1 MHNLRGTYVH
11 RGDAVRR
18 TRRVKQAL
26 LVLGFCVATG
36 VIAASR
42 EPATVNAEPA
52 PKTERSAFFITPGE
66 ARRLQNQLSN
76 TQGELDMVRAQFDR
90 ANRIIDYSKRYDIG
104 GALSSS
110 IFDAAMAEGIDP
122 DLAYRLVRLESEFNP
137 RAKSTAGAIGLTQL
151 MPSTARLYQKGV
163 TVDDLHNP
171 DTNLQIGFRYLHNL
185 L

>member
-11 RGDAVRR
+11 RGDAIRR
-18 TRRVKQAL
+18 ARRVKQTL

-42 EPATVNAEPA
+42 EPATVNAEPT

-66 ARRLQNQLSN
+66 ARRLQNDLAS

-104 GALSSS
+104 GGMASA
-110 IFDAAMAEGIDP
+110 IFDIAMAEGIDP
-122 DLAYRLVRLESEFNP
+122 DLAFRLV
-137 RAKSTAGAIGLTQL
+137 
-151 MPSTARLYQKGV
+151 
-163 TVDDLHNP
+163 
-171 DTNLQIGFRYLHNL
+171 
-185 L
+185 